1 MEEKVVSQAVCR
13 FATTLA
19 GSWAVPYARLAGRLQ
34 EMQEIL
40 LPLEVLAG
48 CG

>member
-1 MEEKVVSQAVCR
+1 MQEKVVSQAVCR

-19 GSWAVPYARLAGRLQ
+19 GFWAVPHARLAGRL
-34 EMQEIL
+34 QEIL